1 MVFAAKI
8 IGDVWTLMIVKQ
20 LLTGKK
26 RFKDLEE
33 ALGGV
38 STKTLCARLTLLEQN
53 GLIIRH
59 YFSEIPP
66 RVEYELSKTGKHLNK
81 VINEI
86 EEFGKL
92 IQA

>member
-26 RFKDLEE
+26 RFKDLEL
-33 ALGGV
+33 ALDGV
-38 STKTLCARLTLLEQN
+38 STKTLCARLTMLEEN
-53 GLIIRH
+53 HLITRK

-66 RVEYELSKTGKHLNK
+66 RVEYELSEVGKQLDR
-81 VINEI
+81 VIEEI
-86 EEFGKL
+86 ESFGK
-92 IQA
+92 IMKV